1 MHHCIT
7 HIIKGVLLLMTI
19 LSPIFLWGQD
29 KSTIRFIENKGQ
41 FNDQTDFQLK
51 TNAGDIYL
59 EGSTMTY
66 CLYDKSLFTDIHHE
80 KITIE
85 DAVFEGH
92 AYKVHFLNAQQTNI
106 VKEQK
111 SKEYYNY
118 YIGSDKSKWASNIY
132 GYGQVEY
139 TNLYEGI
146 DLKYYEYYG
155 QLKYDLIVEP
165 GGNTDDILIEYE
177 GVENLKIKKGHLHI
191 PTNLGYVIE
200 QSPYAFQNIDGIE
213 KPVQCNYKLDEN
225 KLSFDFPEGYDSS
238 IELIIDPILTFATYT
253 GSTADNWGYT
263 ATYDDDEN
271 MYIAGVAFAIG
282 YPLSVGAFQTTYNG
296 GNGVNYPGTD
306 ASISKFSADG
316 TNLIYSTYYGG
327 MGNENPHSIVCN
339 AAGELYVFGSTSS
352 LDLPTSAGT
361 YDNSFNG
368 GANVQNG
375 VLNYVNGTDAYVAK
389 FNASGTS
396 LIGGTYIGGSG
407 NDALNADLLRKNYG
421 DEFRGEIIV
430 DANDNCWVATT
441 TSSIDFP
448 VVNPFQAT
456 NGGINDAI
464 LFKFNSNLS
473 GLLWSSY
480 YGGTNA
486 DAAYSIQLNSLN
498 QPIITG
504 GTLST
509 DLTMSSGQNIA
520 SFGDTDGFIIKLNT
534 TGSML
539 INSTYVGTAA
549 YDQCYFVQVDLND
562 DVYVF
567 GQSQGTYNITPST
580 VFSNPGS
587 GQFIHKFDANLA
599 TTIFSTVFGS
609 GSGINIS
616 PSAFLVS
623 DCGLIYTSGWGGNT
637 NAGYAGGNTTGMPLT
652 GDAFQ
657 PTTDGSDFYL
667 GVFNPDATSLVY
679 GTFFGGGI
687 SAEHVDGGTSRF
699 DKNGNVYQ
707 AVCAGCGG
715 SSDFPTSAGAWSNT
729 NNSSNCNLGA
739 FKFDLGNITPAISI
753 PQPWVC
759 IPSSYQFDNLSSGGN
774 VYEWDFGDGNFS
786 NDFAPAHTYLTVGE
800 YDVTLVVSDSLG
812 CLSSDTVTIAIEVLA
827 VDNAVIQQMD
837 TICPG
842 DSILLEASGG
852 TSYFWTPTTYLSDP
866 TISNPIAFPPATTTY
881 QVIATDN
888 CGIDTATSTIF
899 VYISPT
905 STIPDVTI
913 CGGAITTLEAFGG
926 INYSWYPSTAM
937 INPSSQT
944 PNVAP
949 LTSITYYVDITTAE
963 GCIITD
969 SVVITAVSSVPQA
982 NISPDTT
989 VCQGDLFE
997 IYAYGA
1003 STILWSPAN
1012 LVLSQTDSI
1021 TTAQLTS
1028 DATIYVDL
1036 TNICGTIT
1044 DSIQI
1049 SVLSINP
1056 TIVNDTSICPGGYAN
1071 LWAGGGDFY
1080 NWSPQESLSNPLDS
1094 ATIASPSSN
1103 TTYSVEIT
1111 NLAGCIKTLDVTVNI
1126 YPIPMVDAGEDVFI
1140 DFGDVISL
1148 NGTTYGNYFW
1158 DSQDSLSCIY
1168 CLSPE
1173 ISPIETSSYI
1183 LYTIDQNGCE
1193 NSDTVMVFLDGALY
1207 IPNTFTPNSDGIN
1220 DYFVTKGKEIKSF
1233 QLYIFNRW
1241 GQLIYTA
1248 NNLDDYWDGRHKGVS
1263 VQNDTYVWK
1272 VTYEDYQNN
1281 IGSLIG
1287 HVNVL
1292 R

>member
-1 MHHCIT
+1 M
-7 HIIKGVLLLMTI
+7 V
-19 LSPIFLWGQD
+19 SWGQD

-41 FNDQTDFQLK
+41 FNNKADFQLK

-59 EGSTMTY
+59 EGSTITY
-66 CLYDKSLFTDIHHE
+66 SLYDKSLFTDIHH
-80 KITIE
+80 KKTTIE

-92 AYKVHFLNAQQTNI
+92 AYKVHFLNTNKGSI
-106 VKEQK
+106 VKELK

-118 YIGSDKSKWASNIY
+118 YIGNDQSKWASNVY
-132 GYGQVEY
+132 GYGQVQY
-139 TNLYEGI
+139 SNLYEGI
-146 DLKYYEYYG
+146 DLKYYEYHG
-155 QLKYDLIVEP
+155 QLKYDFIVEP
-165 GGNTDDILIEYE
+165 GGNTNDILIEYE
-177 GVENLKIKKGHLHI
+177 GVENLKIKKGHLYI
-191 PTNLGYVIE
+191 PTSLGYVIE
-200 QSPYAFQNIDGIE
+200 QSPYAFQHIDGIE
-213 KPVQCNYKLDEN
+213 TSVKCNYKLDGN
-225 KLSFDFPEGYDSS
+225 NLLFDFPEGYDSS

-263 ATYDDDEN
+263 ATYDENEN

-282 YPLSVGAFQTTYNG
+282 YPLSVGAFQTSYNG

-306 ASISKFSADG
+306 VSISKFSADG

-327 MGNENPHSIVCN
+327 TGNENPHSIVCN
-339 AAGELYVFGSTSS
+339 TAGELYVFGSTSS
-352 LDLPTSAGT
+352 LDLPTSALT

-368 GANVQNG
+368 GTNVQNG
-375 VLNYVNGTDAYVAK
+375 VLNYVDGTDAYVAK
-389 FNASGTS
+389 FNPSGTT

-407 NDALNADLLRKNYG
+407 NDALNSDLLIKNYG

-430 DANDNCWVATT
+430 DTNDNCWIASTT
-441 TSSIDFP
+441 ASNDFP
-448 VVNPFQAT
+448 VINPFQAT
-456 NGGINDAI
+456 NSGSNDAI

-473 GLLWSSY
+473 NLLWSSY
-480 YGGTNA
+480 YGGA
-486 DAAYSIQLNSLN
+486 SDDAAYSIQLNSLN

-504 GTLST
+504 GSLSS
-509 DLTMSSGQNIA
+509 DLTMSSGQNLNQ
-520 SFGDTDGFIIKLNT
+520 FGDTDGFIIKLNT
-534 TGSML
+534 TGSTL
-539 INSTYVGTAA
+539 INSTYVGTSA

-562 DVYVF
+562 DIYVF

-609 GSGINIS
+609 GNGINIS

-637 NAGYAGGNTTGMPLT
+637 NALYAGGSTTGMPLT

-657 PTTDGSDFYL
+657 STTDGSDFYL
-667 GVFNPDATSLVY
+667 GVFDPDATNLVY

-715 SSDFPTSAGAWSNT
+715 SSDFPTSTGVWSTT
-729 NNSSNCNLGA
+729 NNSTNCNLGA

-774 VYEWDFGDGNFS
+774 IYEWNFGDGNFS
-786 NDFAPAHTYLTVGE
+786 NDFAPAHTYTNVGE
-800 YDVTLVVSDSLG
+800 YDVTLVVSDSLE
-812 CLSSDTVTIAIEVLA
+812 CLSSDTSTITIEVFA
-827 VDNAVIQQMD
+827 VDNAVIQQID

-852 TSYFWTPTTYLSDP
+852 TSYSWTPTMYLSDP
-866 TISNPIAFPPATTTY
+866 TVANPLAFPPVATTY

-888 CGIDTATSTIF
+888 CGIDTATATIF
-899 VYISPT
+899 VHIAST
-905 STIPDVTI
+905 STIPDATI

-926 INYSWYPSTAM
+926 VSYSWYPTTAM

-949 LTSITYYVDITTAE
+949 LSSITYYVDITTAE

-969 SVVITAVSSVPQA
+969 SVLVTAVNSVPLP
-982 NISPDTT
+982 NVSPDTT

-1003 STILWSPAN
+1003 STVLWSPAN
-1012 LVLSQTDSI
+1012 LVADPTDSI
-1021 TTAQLTS
+1021 TTAQLSS
-1028 DATIYVDL
+1028 DATIYVNL
-1036 TNICGTIT
+1036 TNICGTVI
-1044 DSIQI
+1044 DSIQV
-1049 SVLSINP
+1049 SVIIINP
-1056 TIVNDTSICPGGYAN
+1056 SIVSDTSICPGGYAN
-1071 LWAGGGDFY
+1071 LWAAGGDFY
-1080 NWSPQESLSNPLDS
+1080 NWYPAGTLSNPS
-1094 ATIASPSSN
+1094 ESTTTAAPVSN
-1103 TTYSVEIT
+1103 TTYFVDIT

-1126 YPIPMVDAGEDVFI
+1126 HPIPLADAGDDIFI
-1140 DFGDVISL
+1140 EFGDVISL
-1148 NGTTYGNYFW
+1148 NGTAYGNYFW
-1158 DSQDSLSCIY
+1158 DSQDSLSCTY
-1168 CLSPE
+1168 CLNPS

-1183 LYTIDQNGCE
+1183 LYTMDQNGCE

-1220 DYFVTKGKEIKSF
+1220 DYFVIKGEEIKSF
-1233 QLYIFNRW
+1233 QLYVFNRW
-1241 GQLIYTA
+1241 GQLIYTSEKM
-1248 NNLDDYWDGRHKGVS
+1248 DEYWDGRHKGLL
-1263 VQNDTYVWK
+1263 VQNDTYIWK
-1272 VTYEDYQNN
+1272 VTYEDSQNKLIN
-1281 IGSLIG
+1281 LIG